1 MVRSLTYIILCF
13 ILFAPA
19 VSADASEMR
28 ESIAAVVNDEPI
40 TMREVEERL
49 ALVLASSQLP
59 DDKEIRQR
67 LKPQILDQLVE
78 EQIKLQ
84 EAQRQEIEVPE
95 NAIKAGIESVA
106 QSNNLSYE
114 EFISLLKRQDV
125 EIRTLRRQVRAQIAW
140 SQVIGKVIRP
150 RLRITDQDVEAE
162 LNRLKENIGKTEFLL
177 AEIFLPINQSNAPEE
192 VEKFANNLVRQMVE
206 RKAPF
211 QRVAQQFS
219 QSAAAARGGDIG
231 WIQEGQLPEPLDNAL
246 QNMDKGNL
254 SPPIKTLSGYH
265 ILLLRD
271 KREITEETLPSA
283 EEMNQRLG
291 LERLERQQR
300 RLLIDLRSSAFIDV
314 RV

>member
-1 MVRSLTYIILCF
+1 
-13 ILFAPA
+13 
-19 VSADASEMR
+19 MR
-28 ESIAAVVNDEPI
+28 ESIAAVVNDDPI

-59 DDKEIRQR
+59 DEKEIHQR

-84 EAQRQEIEVPE
+84 EAQRQEVEVPE
-95 NAIKAGIESVA
+95 NAIQAGIESVA
-106 QSNNLSYE
+106 ESNNLSYE

-125 EIRTLRRQVRAQIAW
+125 KIRTLRRQVRAQIAW

-206 RKAPF
+206 REAPF

-283 EEMNQRLG
+283 EEMKQRLG
-291 LERLERQQR
+291 LERIERQQR